1 MYPPLQVSVGRLSY
15 NRAYQLLIP
24 FLPGGTL
31 VLLLMLRRPYLI
43 SHGSAELGLGHFGL
57 AAALIFGAYVA
68 GFILQ
73 FLSTGVQAAIS
84 FAFWSQRRR
93 KYHHRDY
100 PELAKSRVWRSIAT
114 QFLGEKLTPPT
125 PHTDEERN
133 NTEDDWR
140 EWYNVLQDYLRD
152 EPVLLIPHSTLQ
164 SIVGAQ
170 ATGWAIII
178 AEFAFPTYRH
188 WELLAIALLSI
199 LLALAVP
206 PYQTWLYTITPQI
219 STWKYSARL
228 LREIKPIAKP
238 GLMHTGKAGNDPTA
252 SE

>member
-1 MYPPLQVSVGRLSY
+1 MYSPLQVNLGRLSY
-15 NRAYQLLIP
+15 NRAFELLIP
-24 FLPGGTL
+24 FLPGGTF

-73 FLSTGVQAAIS
+73 FLSTGVHVAIS
-84 FAFWSQRRR
+84 FAFWWQRRK
-93 KYHHRDY
+93 KYYQRDY

-125 PHTDEERN
+125 PQTDEERN
-133 NTEDDWR
+133 DTEDDWK
-140 EWYNVLQDYLRD
+140 EWYNVLQDYLRN
-152 EPVLLIPHSTLQ
+152 EPVLVVPYTTLQ
-164 SIVGAQ
+164 SFIGAQ

-188 WELLAIALLSI
+188 WGLLTIALLLI

-206 PYQTWLYTITPQI
+206 PYQTWLYVTTPQI
-219 STWKYSARL
+219 PSWKYSARL
-228 LREIKPIAKP
+228 LREIKPIMKP
-238 GLMHTGKAGNDPTA
+238 ENNPAGPK
-252 SE
+252 